1 MLVIMTIDHLDLY
14 GPIYRFTFE
23 TFGFASAAEGFVLLS
38 GMVAGLVYS
47 RYAAEGRLM
56 QKVRRRLRILW
67 QHHLVLVAGLFLYRW
82 WQPDERPAGSLL
94 AAAAAAVGGVVL
106 LSQEPPLDI
115 LALYLVMVAL
125 LPLILAAL
133 RTGRT
138 ALLFGVSGACW
149 FAEQILVGHP
159 WYPVT
164 LTFEV
169 AGVAVIWPPNHFH
182 LLAWQF
188 LFVLGVWAGWRARP
202 GAPPL
207 VRPVARPWLAIALLL
222 AAVLADLRH
231 GVVLPGL
238 PVDWLATARPN
249 LGWLRLANV
258 ALLAWLLSQLH
269 ATRPHLMRQR
279 WLELLGRHALVVFIW
294 HVGLQLFLRPF
305 YLEWTAQGGPA
316 VRLMVVAAAVA
327 SLTLPA
333 WWQARRRSPV
343 SKSVASA

>member
-47 RYAAEGRLM
+47 RYAAEGRLQ
-56 QKVRRRLRILW
+56 QKVWRRVRTLW
-67 QHHLVLVAGLFLYRW
+67 QHHLLLVAGLLIYRW
-82 WQPDERPAGSLL
+82 WRPDARPAGSLL
-94 AAAAAAVGGVVL
+94 ASVAAAAGGVVL
-106 LSQEPPLDI
+106 LNQEPPLDI
-115 LALYLVMVAL
+115 LALYLLLVAL
-125 LPLILAAL
+125 LPLILTAL
-133 RTGRT
+133 RSGRT
-138 ALLFGVSGACW
+138 ALLITVSGAAWCG
-149 FAEQILVGHP
+149 EQVLVGRP
-159 WYPVT
+159 WYPIT
-164 LTFEV
+164 LSFEV
-169 AGVAVIWPPNHFH
+169 AGVPVIWPPNHFH

-202 GAPPL
+202 GMPPV
-207 VRPVARPWLAIALLL
+207 VRPAARRWLAIALVL

-238 PVDWLATARPN
+238 PADWLATARPN

-258 ALLAWLLSQLH
+258 ALLAWLLAQLH
-269 ATRPHLMRQR
+269 VSRPRLMRQR
-279 WLELLGRHALVVFIW
+279 WLELLGRHALVVFVW

-305 YLEWTAQGGPA
+305 YLAWSAEGGPA
-316 VRLMVVAAAVA
+316 VRLTLMAMAVA

-333 WWQARRRSPV
+333 WWRDRRRNAV
-343 SKSVASA
+343 SKSVANA